1 MIVRAFK
8 NRVWRSLDVLDIKRI
23 REEPEAVKAAAA
35 SKNDKADVD
44 RILELDG
51 KRREALTRVEGL
63 KAERN
68 AGSKDIG
75 RRRKAGE
82 DTAELQTR
90 IRAIGE
96 EIKAIDSTVAAVTEE
111 RDALMAWVPNVPA
124 ADVPVGA
131 DESANELVREW
142 GEKPEYAFEPKAHWD
157 IGSELG
163 VIDLERAAKVS
174 GAGFTLFRG
183 AGARLERALLNFM
196 LDLHTSEH
204 GYTEMLPPYL
214 VNRECMFGTG
224 QIPKLEED
232 MYALS
237 EDGLFL
243 IPTAEVPVTN
253 DHAGEIIP
261 GAELPIAYAAY
272 TACFRREAGAH
283 GRDTRGMIRV
293 HQFDKVEMVRF
304 VRPETSYDELE
315 KLVGHAEEVLKRLDL
330 HYRVLRLCTGDL
342 SFAAAKCY
350 DLEVWA
356 PGVGRYLEVSSC
368 SNFEDFQ
375 ARRAN
380 IRFRDPESKSVRFVH
395 TLNGSGV
402 ALPRAFVAILETFQR
417 EDGSVTIPDVLRPYM
432 GGLEVI
438 EPAGAKG

>member
-1 MIVRAFK
+1 M
-8 NRVWRSLDVLDIKRI
+8 LDIKRI
-23 REEPEAVKAAAA
+23 REDPEAVKAAVA
-35 SKNDKADVD
+35 SKNEKADID

-51 KRREALTRVEGL
+51 KRREALTRVEAL

-96 EIKAIDSTVAAVTEE
+96 EIKALDSTVAAVTEE

-131 DESANELVREW
+131 DESANEIVREW
-142 GEKPEYAFEPKAHWD
+142 GEKPEFAFEPKAHWD
-157 IGSELG
+157 LGAELG

-183 AGARLERALLNFM
+183 AGARLERALWNFM
-196 LDLHTSEH
+196 LDLHTGEH

-232 MYALS
+232 MYALG

-253 DHAGEIIP
+253 YHAGEIIP

-272 TACFRREAGAH
+272 TACFRREAGAA

-304 VRPETSYDELE
+304 VRPEDSYDELE
-315 KLVGHAEEVLKRLDL
+315 KLVGHAEEVLKRLGL
-330 HYRVLRLCTGDL
+330 HYRVLKLCTGDL

-368 SNFEDFQ
+368 SNYEDFQ
-375 ARRAN
+375 ARRAG
-380 IRFRDPESKSVRFVH
+380 IRFRDAEKKSVRFVH

-402 ALPRAFVAILETFQR
+402 ALPRAFVAILETFQH
-417 EDGSVTIPDVLRPYM
+417 EDGSVTIPEVLRPYM
-432 GGLEVI
+432 GGLEAIKPV
-438 EPAGAKG
+438 GAKG

>member
-1 MIVRAFK
+1 M
-8 NRVWRSLDVLDIKRI
+8 LDIKRI
-23 REEPEAVKAAAA
+23 REEPDAVKAAAA
-35 SKNDKADVD
+35 AKNEKADVD

-51 KRREALTRVEGL
+51 KRREALKRVEGL

-75 RRRKAGE
+75 RRKKAGE
-82 DTAELQTR
+82 ETSDLQTR

-124 ADVPVGA
+124 ADVPVGK
-131 DESANELVREW
+131 DESANEVMREW
-142 GEKPEYAFEPKAHWD
+142 GEKPEFAFEPKAHWD
-157 IGSELG
+157 IGAELG
-163 VIDLERAAKVS
+163 VIDLERASKIS

-183 AGARLERALLNFM
+183 AGARLERALWSFM
-196 LDLHTSEH
+196 LDLHTTEH
-204 GYTEMLPPYL
+204 GYVELLPPYL
-214 VNRECMFGTG
+214 ANRDSMFGTG

-232 MYALS
+232 MYGLP

-253 DHAGEIIP
+253 YHAGEIIP
-261 GAELPIAYAAY
+261 GAELPLCYTAY
-272 TACFRREAGAH
+272 TACFRREAGAY

-315 KLVGHAEEVLKRLDL
+315 KLVAHAEVVLKRLGL
-330 HYRVLRLCTGDL
+330 HYRVLKLCTGDL

-350 DLEVWA
+350 DIEVWA

-375 ARRAN
+375 ARRAS
-380 IRFRDPESKSVRFVH
+380 IRFRDPENKSVGFVH

-402 ALPRAFVAILETFQR
+402 ALPRAFVAILETFQH
-417 EDGSVTIPDVLRPYM
+417 EDGSVTIPEALRPYM
-432 GGLEVI
+432 GGVETLKPV
-438 EPAGAKG
+438 GTKG

>member
-1 MIVRAFK
+1 
-8 NRVWRSLDVLDIKRI
+8 LLDIKRI
-23 REEPEAVKAAAA
+23 REEPDAVKAAAA
-35 SKNDKADVD
+35 AKNEKADVD

-51 KRREALTRVEGL
+51 KRREALKRVEGL

-75 RRRKAGE
+75 RRKKAGE
-82 DTAELQTR
+82 ETSDLQTR

-124 ADVPVGA
+124 ADVPVGK
-131 DESANELVREW
+131 DESANEVMREW
-142 GEKPEYAFEPKAHWD
+142 GEKPEFAFEPKAHWD
-157 IGSELG
+157 IGAELG
-163 VIDLERAAKVS
+163 VIDLERASKIS

-183 AGARLERALLNFM
+183 AGARLERALWSFM
-196 LDLHTSEH
+196 LDLHTTEH
-204 GYTEMLPPYL
+204 GYVELLPPYL
-214 VNRECMFGTG
+214 ANRDSMFGTG

-232 MYALS
+232 MYGLP

-253 DHAGEIIP
+253 YHAGEIIP
-261 GAELPIAYAAY
+261 GAELPLCYTAY
-272 TACFRREAGAH
+272 TACFRREAGAY

-315 KLVGHAEEVLKRLDL
+315 KLVAHAEVVLKRLGL
-330 HYRVLRLCTGDL
+330 HYRVLKLCTGDL

-350 DLEVWA
+350 DIEVWA

-375 ARRAN
+375 ARRAS
-380 IRFRDPESKSVRFVH
+380 IRFRDPENKSVGFVH

-402 ALPRAFVAILETFQR
+402 ALPRAFVAILETFQH
-417 EDGSVTIPDVLRPYM
+417 EDGSVTIPEALRPYM
-432 GGLEVI
+432 GGVETLKPV
-438 EPAGAKG
+438 GTKG

>member
-1 MIVRAFK
+1 M
-8 NRVWRSLDVLDIKRI
+8 LDIKRI

-35 SKNDKADVD
+35 AKNEKADVD

-51 KRREALTRVEGL
+51 KRRDALKRVEGL

-68 AGSKDIG
+68 AGSKDVG
-75 RRRKAGE
+75 KRKKAGE
-82 DTAELQTR
+82 DTSELQTR

-142 GEKPEYAFEPKAHWD
+142 GEKPEFAFEPKAHWD
-157 IGSELG
+157 IGAALG
-163 VIDLERAAKVS
+163 VIDLERASKVS
-174 GAGFTLFRG
+174 GAGFTLFKG
-183 AGARLERALLNFM
+183 AGARLERALWSFM
-196 LDLHTSEH
+196 LDLHTTEH
-204 GYTEMLPPYL
+204 GYVELLPPYL
-214 VNRECMFGTG
+214 ANRNSMFGTG

-232 MYALS
+232 MYGLP

-253 DHAGEIIP
+253 YHAGEIIP
-261 GAELPIAYAAY
+261 GAELPLCYTAY
-272 TACFRREAGAH
+272 TACFRREAGAY

-315 KLVGHAEEVLKRLDL
+315 KLVGHAEEVLKRLGL
-330 HYRVLRLCTGDL
+330 HYRVLKLCTGDL

-350 DLEVWA
+350 DIEVWA

-375 ARRAN
+375 ARRAS
-380 IRFRDPESKSVRFVH
+380 IRFRDPESKSVGFVH

-402 ALPRAFVAILETFQR
+402 ALPRAFVAILETFQH
-417 EDGSVTIPDVLRPYM
+417 EDGSVTIPEVLRPYM
-432 GGLEVI
+432 GGVETL
-438 EPAGAKG
+438 EPAETKG